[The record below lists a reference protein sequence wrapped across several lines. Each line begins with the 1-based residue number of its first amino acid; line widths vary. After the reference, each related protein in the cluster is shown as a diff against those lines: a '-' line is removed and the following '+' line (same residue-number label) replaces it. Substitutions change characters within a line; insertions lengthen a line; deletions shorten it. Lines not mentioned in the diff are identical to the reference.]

1 MIKLISDKF
10 ACFLCKD
17 EGQKNNFDLY
27 EYAVYIILSSAFH
40 VITVIT
46 VITLGLC
53 FNLLVESLVFYFSF
67 IAIRKFAGGY
77 HAKTPVRCYLFSF
90 ASNII
95 ILCLVK
101 WLSSINTLFIFI
113 FIIFELLCVVL
124 ILLIS
129 PLDTENNPLTGQ
141 EKKMYRMLTSII
153 TILIFIISSL
163 CFFKGYRN
171 IGSSMICGVIMS
183 ALVLLMRKIQII
195 NMRIKK

>member
-27 EYAVYIILSSAFH
+27 EYAVYIILSSASH
-40 VITVIT
+40 VIT

-163 CFFKGYRN
+163 CFFKGYIN
-171 IGSSMICGVIMS
+171 IGSSMICGVVMS

>member
-1 MIKLISDKF
+1 MIKLISSKV
-10 ACFLCKD
+10 ARILCED
-17 EGQKNNFDLY
+17 EKHTDNYELY
-27 EYAVYIILSSAFH
+27 EYAIYIILSSAFH
-40 VITVIT
+40 MATVI
-46 VITLGLC
+46 VLGLV
-53 FNLLVESLVFYFSF
+53 FNLLTESLVFYLSF
-67 IAIRKFAGGY
+67 IVIRKFAGGY

-171 IGSSMICGVIMS
+171 IGSSMICGVVMS

-195 NMRIKK
+195 KKKIKK

>member
-40 VITVIT
+40 VIT

-171 IGSSMICGVIMS
+171 IGSSMICGVVMS

>member
-1 MIKLISDKF
+1 MEKFSSKLIEFFVSNDLIKNEDKEIY
-10 ACFLCKD
+10 K
-17 EGQKNNFDLY
+17 
-27 EYAVYIILSSAFH
+27 YAVNIILSSLIHIA
-40 VITVIT
+40 TVMI
-46 VITLGLC
+46 IGLC
-53 FNLLVESLVFYFSF
+53 FNLFIESLVFYFSF

-163 CFFKGYRN
+163 CFFMGYRN
-171 IGSSMICGVIMS
+171 IGSSMICGVVMS

>member
-40 VITVIT
+40 VITVIA
-46 VITLGLC
+46 LGLC
-53 FNLLVESLVFYFSF
+53 FNLLVESLVFYLSF
-67 IAIRKFAGGY
+67 IVIRKFAGGY

-163 CFFKGYRN
+163 CFFKGYIN
-171 IGSSMICGVIMS
+171 IGSSMICGVVMS

>member
-1 MIKLISDKF
+1 MIKLISSKV
-10 ACFLCKD
+10 ARILCENEKHTD
-17 EGQKNNFDLY
+17 NYELY
-27 EYAVYIILSSAFH
+27 EYAIYIILSSAFH
-40 VITVIT
+40 IATVI
-46 VITLGLC
+46 VLGLV
-53 FNLLVESLVFYFSF
+53 FNLLTESLVFYLSF

-77 HAKTPVRCYLFSF
+77 HAKTPTRCYLFSIV
-90 ASNII
+90 SNMIMFYLI
-95 ILCLVK
+95 KWLNGACTLFVYLFMMIGLFCLV
-101 WLSSINTLFIFI
+101 
-113 FIIFELLCVVL
+113 E

-171 IGSSMICGVIMS
+171 IGSSMICGVVMS

>member
-1 MIKLISDKF
+1 MIKLISSKV
-10 ACFLCKD
+10 ARILCED
-17 EGQKNNFDLY
+17 EKHTDNYELY
-27 EYAVYIILSSAFH
+27 EYAIYIILSSAFH
-40 VITVIT
+40 MATVI
-46 VITLGLC
+46 VLGLV
-53 FNLLVESLVFYFSF
+53 FNLLTESLVFYLSF
-67 IAIRKFAGGY
+67 IVIRKFAGGY

-171 IGSSMICGVIMS
+171 IGSSMICGVVMS
-183 ALVLLMRKIQII
+183 ALVLLMRRIQII

>member
-1 MIKLISDKF
+1 MIKLISSKV
-10 ACFLCKD
+10 ARILCED
-17 EGQKNNFDLY
+17 EKHTDNYELY
-27 EYAVYIILSSAFH
+27 EYAIYIILSSAFH
-40 VITVIT
+40 MATVI
-46 VITLGLC
+46 VLGLV
-53 FNLLVESLVFYFSF
+53 FNLLTESLVFYFSF

-163 CFFKGYRN
+163 CFLRG
-171 IGSSMICGVIMS
+171 IEI
-183 ALVLLMRKIQII
+183 
-195 NMRIKK
+195 

>member
-1 MIKLISDKF
+1 MEKFSSKLIEFFVSNDLIKNEDKEIY
-10 ACFLCKD
+10 K
-17 EGQKNNFDLY
+17 
-27 EYAVYIILSSAFH
+27 YAVSIILSSLIHIA
-40 VITVIT
+40 TVMI
-46 VITLGLC
+46 IGLC
-53 FNLLVESLVFYFSF
+53 FNLFIESLVFYFSF

-171 IGSSMICGVIMS
+171 IGSSMICGVVMS

>member
-1 MIKLISDKF
+1 MIKLISSKV
-10 ACFLCKD
+10 ARILCENEKHTD
-17 EGQKNNFDLY
+17 NYELY
-27 EYAVYIILSSAFH
+27 EYAIYILLSSAFH
-40 VITVIT
+40 IATVI
-46 VITLGLC
+46 VLGLV
-53 FNLLVESLVFYFSF
+53 FNLLTESLVFYLSF

-77 HAKTPVRCYLFSF
+77 HAKTPTRCYLFSIV
-90 ASNII
+90 SNMIMFYLI
-95 ILCLVK
+95 KWLNGACTLFVYLFMMIGLFCLV
-101 WLSSINTLFIFI
+101 
-113 FIIFELLCVVL
+113 E

-171 IGSSMICGVIMS
+171 IGSSMICGVVMS

>member
-1 MIKLISDKF
+1 MEKFSSKLIEFFVSNDLIKNEDKEIY
-10 ACFLCKD
+10 K
-17 EGQKNNFDLY
+17 
-27 EYAVYIILSSAFH
+27 YAVNIILSSLIHIA
-40 VITVIT
+40 TVMI
-46 VITLGLC
+46 IGLC
-53 FNLLVESLVFYFSF
+53 FNLFIESLVFYFSF

-153 TILIFIISSL
+153 TILIFIISLL
-163 CFFKGYRN
+163 CFFKGYIN
-171 IGSSMICGVIMS
+171 IGSSMICGVVMS
-183 ALVLLMRKIQII
+183 ALLLLMRKIQII

>member
-1 MIKLISDKF
+1 MIKLISSKV
-10 ACFLCKD
+10 ARILCKD
-17 EGQKNNFDLY
+17 EKHTDNYELY
-27 EYAVYIILSSAFH
+27 EYAIYIILSSAFH
-40 VITVIT
+40 MATVI
-46 VITLGLC
+46 VLGLV
-53 FNLLVESLVFYFSF
+53 FNLLTESLVFYLSF
-67 IAIRKFAGGY
+67 IVIRKFAGGY

-90 ASNII
+90 VSNII

-101 WLSSINTLFIFI
+101 WINTLFIFI

-171 IGSSMICGVIMS
+171 IGSSMICGVVMS

>member
-1 MIKLISDKF
+1 MIKLISSKV
-10 ACFLCKD
+10 ARILCKD
-17 EGQKNNFDLY
+17 EKHTDNYELY
-27 EYAVYIILSSAFH
+27 EYAIYIILSSAFH
-40 VITVIT
+40 MATVI
-46 VITLGLC
+46 VLGLV
-53 FNLLVESLVFYFSF
+53 FNLLTESLVFYLSF
-67 IAIRKFAGGY
+67 IVIRKFAGGY

-153 TILIFIISSL
+153 TILIIIKSSL
-163 CFFKGYRN
+163 CFFKVYRN
-171 IGSSMICGVIMS
+171 IGSSMICGVVMS
-183 ALVLLMRKIQII
+183 ALVLLMRKIKII

>member
-1 MIKLISDKF
+1 MIKLISSKV
-10 ACFLCKD
+10 ARILCKD
-17 EGQKNNFDLY
+17 EKHTDNYELY
-27 EYAVYIILSSAFH
+27 EYAIYIILSSAFH
-40 VITVIT
+40 MATVI
-46 VITLGLC
+46 VLGLV
-53 FNLLVESLVFYFSF
+53 FNLLTESLVFYLSF

-77 HAKTPVRCYLFSF
+77 HAKTPTRCYLFSIV
-90 ASNII
+90 SNMIMFYLI
-95 ILCLVK
+95 KWLNGACTLFVYLFMMIGLFCLV
-101 WLSSINTLFIFI
+101 
-113 FIIFELLCVVL
+113 E

-171 IGSSMICGVIMS
+171 IGSSMICGVVMS

>member
-1 MIKLISDKF
+1 MEKFSSKLIEFFVSNDLIKNEDKEIY
-10 ACFLCKD
+10 K
-17 EGQKNNFDLY
+17 
-27 EYAVYIILSSAFH
+27 YAVNIILSSLIHIA
-40 VITVIT
+40 TVMI
-46 VITLGLC
+46 IGLC
-53 FNLLVESLVFYFSF
+53 FNLFIESLVFYFSF

-113 FIIFELLCVVL
+113 FILFEVLGVVL

-171 IGSSMICGVIMS
+171 IGSSMICGVVMS

>member
-1 MIKLISDKF
+1 MIKLISSKV
-10 ACFLCKD
+10 ARILCED
-17 EGQKNNFDLY
+17 EKHTDNYELY
-27 EYAVYIILSSAFH
+27 EYAIYIILSSAFH
-40 VITVIT
+40 MATVI
-46 VITLGLC
+46 VLGLV
-53 FNLLVESLVFYFSF
+53 FNLLTESLVFYLSF
-67 IAIRKFAGGY
+67 IVIRKFAGGY

-113 FIIFELLCVVL
+113 FIIFELLCGVL

-171 IGSSMICGVIMS
+171 IGSSMICGVVMS

>member
-1 MIKLISDKF
+1 MIKLISSKV
-10 ACFLCKD
+10 ARILCKD
-17 EGQKNNFDLY
+17 EKHTDNYELY
-27 EYAVYIILSSAFH
+27 EYAIYIILSSAFH
-40 VITVIT
+40 MATVI
-46 VITLGLC
+46 VLGLV
-53 FNLLVESLVFYFSF
+53 FNLLTESLVFYLSF

-163 CFFKGYRN
+163 CFFKGYIN
-171 IGSSMICGVIMS
+171 IGSSMICGVVMS

-195 NMRIKK
+195 NMKIKK

>member
-1 MIKLISDKF
+1 MEKFSSKLIEFFVSNDLIKNEDKEIY
-10 ACFLCKD
+10 K
-17 EGQKNNFDLY
+17 
-27 EYAVYIILSSAFH
+27 YAVNIILSSLIHIA
-40 VITVIT
+40 TVMI
-46 VITLGLC
+46 IGLC
-53 FNLLVESLVFYFSF
+53 FNLFIESLVFYFSF

-153 TILIFIISSL
+153 TIHIFIISSL

-171 IGSSMICGVIMS
+171 IGSSMICGVVMS

>member
-1 MIKLISDKF
+1 MIKLISSKV
-10 ACFLCKD
+10 ARILCED
-17 EGQKNNFDLY
+17 EKHTDNYELY
-27 EYAVYIILSSAFH
+27 EYAIYIILSSAFQME
-40 VITVIT
+40 TVI
-46 VITLGLC
+46 VLGFV
-53 FNLLVESLVFYFSF
+53 FNLKTESLEFYLT
-67 IAIRKFAGGY
+67 IIVIRKFAGGY

-171 IGSSMICGVIMS
+171 IGSSMICGVVMS

>member
-1 MIKLISDKF
+1 MIKLISSKV
-10 ACFLCKD
+10 ARILCED
-17 EGQKNNFDLY
+17 EKHTDNYELY
-27 EYAVYIILSSAFH
+27 EYAIYIILSSAFH
-40 VITVIT
+40 MATVI
-46 VITLGLC
+46 VLGLV
-53 FNLLVESLVFYFSF
+53 FNLLTESLVFYLSF
-67 IAIRKFAGGY
+67 IVIRKFAGGY

-129 PLDTENNPLTGQ
+129 PLDTENNPLIGQ

-171 IGSSMICGVIMS
+171 IGSSMICGVVMS

>member
-1 MIKLISDKF
+1 MIKLISSKV
-10 ACFLCKD
+10 ARILCED
-17 EGQKNNFDLY
+17 EKHTDNYELY
-27 EYAVYIILSSAFH
+27 EYAIYILLSSAFH
-40 VITVIT
+40 IATVI
-46 VITLGLC
+46 VLGLV
-53 FNLLVESLVFYFSF
+53 FNLLTESLVFYLSF

-77 HAKTPVRCYLFSF
+77 HAKTPVSCYLFSF

-101 WLSSINTLFIFI
+101 GLGSINTLFIFI
-113 FIIFELLCVVL
+113 SIIFELLCVVL

-129 PLDTENNPLTGQ
+129 PLDTENNPLTEQ

-153 TILIFIISSL
+153 TILIFIISTL
-163 CFFKGYRN
+163 FIFIGYRN
-171 IGSSMICGVIMS
+171 IVSSMICGVVMS

>member
-1 MIKLISDKF
+1 MIKLISSKV
-10 ACFLCKD
+10 ARILCED
-17 EGQKNNFDLY
+17 EKHTDNYELY
-27 EYAVYIILSSAFH
+27 EYAIYIILSSAFH
-40 VITVIT
+40 MATVI
-46 VITLGLC
+46 VLGLV
-53 FNLLVESLVFYFSF
+53 FNLLTESLVFYLSF
-67 IAIRKFAGGY
+67 IVIRKFAGGY

-171 IGSSMICGVIMS
+171 IGSSMIGGVVMS